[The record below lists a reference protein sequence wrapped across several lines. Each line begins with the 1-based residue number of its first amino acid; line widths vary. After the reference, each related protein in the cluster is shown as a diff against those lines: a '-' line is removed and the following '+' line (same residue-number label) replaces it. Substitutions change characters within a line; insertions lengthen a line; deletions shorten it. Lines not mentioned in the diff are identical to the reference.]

1 MVIVYYESLFW
12 KYYGCRTI
20 AVNQESRPNATV
32 LIQTSVPENL
42 S

>member
-1 MVIVYYESLFW
+1 MVVVYYERLFW
-12 KYYGCRTI
+12 KYYGHRTI
-20 AVNQESRPNATV
+20 AVNYESRANATV